1 MALRDGALGDIK
13 APLAWLAGAAVIVAV
28 AAAFALFVV
37 DRRENNSGVIPAARR
52 AADTAAA
59 PVTGALSRPI
69 DWARH
74 GSNTIQDYLFAA
86 SQNRDLKHAL
96 MADQVWKDEV
106 AALRLENARLRAV
119 LDVKTEPAM
128 PMVFA
133 RTILDARGPF
143 ANTRL
148 ADAGSAQGVIE
159 GNPALSEHGLVGRVT
174 GVSAQTSR
182 IMLLTDVESR
192 LPVLISRNNGRA
204 ILVGDGGPNPRLDYV
219 RTSDRLRPGD
229 RVLTSGDGGVL
240 PRGLPVG
247 AAVLGFDGQWRVALD
262 ADATPIDDVRI
273 LLFKDFSQLATPAA
287 LAPGVLPGTKTEAPV
302 VAAPIAKAPL
312 APAPP
317 EKTPRPAAR
326 SFPSAATP

>member
-13 APLAWLAGAAVIVAV
+13 APLGWLAGAAVIVAGL
-28 AAAFALFVV
+28 AALALFVN
-37 DRRENNSGVIPAARR
+37 DRHEDVSDVLQATRRVADGV
-52 AADTAAA
+52 TA
-59 PVTGALSRPI
+59 PVSGALSQPI
-69 DWARH
+69 VWVGNA
-74 GSNTIQDYLFAA
+74 STTAQDYLFAGR
-86 SQNRDLKHAL
+86 QNGDLKRAL
-96 MADQVWKDEV
+96 VADQAWKDEV
-106 AALRLENARLRAV
+106 GALRLENARLRA
-119 LDVKTEPAM
+119 LLGVKTEPAM

-133 RTILDARGPF
+133 QTILDARGPF

-174 GVSAQTSR
+174 GVGAQSSR

-204 ILVGDGGPNPRLDYV
+204 ILVGDGGPNPRLDYI
-219 RTSDRLRPGD
+219 RTSDRLRAGD

-247 AAVLGFDGQWRVALD
+247 VAVVGLDGQWRVALD

-273 LLFKDFSQLATPAA
+273 LLFKDFSQLAAPSA
-287 LAPGVLPGTKTEAPV
+287 LAPSALPGINTEAP
-302 VAAPIAKAPL
+302 APRAPTAKAV
-312 APAPP
+312 PP
-317 EKTPRPAAR
+317 TTPGT
-326 SFPSAATP
+326 PSAARP